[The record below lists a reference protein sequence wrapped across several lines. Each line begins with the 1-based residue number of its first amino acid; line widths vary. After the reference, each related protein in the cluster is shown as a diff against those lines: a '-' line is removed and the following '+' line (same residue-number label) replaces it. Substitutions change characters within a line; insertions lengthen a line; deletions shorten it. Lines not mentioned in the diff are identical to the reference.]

1 MYPNTTKKRKEKRK
15 RNIDL
20 AVLPSYDKIKGI
32 SRKLHNTEL
41 VKGSS

>member
-1 MYPNTTKKRKEKRK
+1 MYPNTTKKKKEKRK

-32 SRKLHNTEL
+32 SSIYMRNFITQN
-41 VKGSS
+41 